1 MFNVGFGEMLIFVTG
16 ASFLLGRQELML
28 GARYAGKLLGR
39 AIGTMHGVKA
49 NYEANNAKNDLQ
61 NLHTSVRSGLRGEKL
76 ENPHNNGDITRFVR
90 DH

>member
-39 AIGTMHGVKA
+39 AIGTMHGLKA

-61 NLHTSVRSGLRGEKL
+61 TLHTSVRSGLRGEILKNL
-76 ENPHNNGDITRFVR
+76 IL
-90 DH
+90 